1 MPVPTTVSWA
11 SSIIGFISF
20 AITLLTLLGVYRDL
34 ISTIRYAPSQI
45 PIQLGNLRQEIE
57 AERLL
62 LRRRCR
68 EGDRFRVFT
77 GGQGRGGRRRKR
89 TGEVLHLLMRT
100 VDKLW
105 MDFREIERPFLI
117 RSGRRAEEVKRGD
130 FWEDDDI
137 VDEKEKLPG
146 TPKRDGD
153 GKRTNAMGMEEA
165 NVGLDERYFRTD
177 LHHRFIWWQSR
188 SGVQR
193 LFEEVQRVQIRRIE
207 RDVFECD
214 ELVKRVL
221 RRMDGGGGAGSEG
234 SGSGSDDP
242 GPRGGGG
249 VSRRGSGRGSGGKT
263 VYESK
268 EKEFVRVPPARSKAG
283 SVRPV
288 SRAGSVRAV
297 SRAPSVSRVRSIS
310 PPRRR
315 SPRLR
320 ERDGDTTA
328 SPVEQRPSNTARRRA
343 ARDSRG
349 PGAAGNYEYE
359 VVRPGRDGT
368 VFIDTSNRPRS
379 RPGLRESQGQSYY
392 RARDVTREQ
401 RRDSD
406 GRDGDRNR
414 SRAQYESD

>member
-1 MPVPTTVSWA
+1 MPIPITVSWA

-57 AERLL
+57 AERLI

-68 EGDRFRVFT
+68 EGDQFGVFT
-77 GGQGRGGRRRKR
+77 GGQGGGRRRKR
-89 TGEVLHLLMRT
+89 TGEVIHLLMKT

-105 MDFREIERPFLI
+105 MDFRELERPFLI
-117 RSGRRAEEVKRGD
+117 RSGRRAEEVRRGD
-130 FWEDDDI
+130 LWGDGDI
-137 VDEKEKLPG
+137 DVDEKGKLPG

-153 GKRTNAMGMEEA
+153 GKRTNAMGLEEA
-165 NVGLDERYFRTD
+165 NVGLDERYYRTD
-177 LHHRFIWWQSR
+177 FSHRFIWWQSR

-221 RRMDGGGGAGSEG
+221 RRMDGGGGASGEG
-234 SGSGSDDP
+234 SGSGSDDR
-242 GPRGGGG
+242 GPRGGTGA
-249 VSRRGSGRGSGGKT
+249 SRRGSGGKT
-263 VYESK
+263 VYESR
-268 EKEFVRVPPARSKAG
+268 EKEFVRVPPAR
-283 SVRPV
+283 

-297 SRAPSVSRVRSIS
+297 SRAPSLSRVRSLS

-359 VVRPGRDGT
+359 VVRPGRGGT
-368 VFIDTSNRPRS
+368 VFIDTSNRPS

-392 RARDVTREQ
+392 RTRDVTREQ

-414 SRAQYESD
+414 SRARYESD